1 MRNSGASSFPA
12 APGRT
17 PVAGRVGPA
26 VEGAAAPS
34 DRPGR
39 VIGVDVARGL
49 ALIGMMAV
57 HVFATFDRHGTPTL
71 ATVLAAGRSATT
83 FVLVAGV
90 SLAFL
95 SGGQRVVEGRARTA
109 AAAGI
114 AVRALLIGAIG
125 LLLGYAADAIEVEV
139 ILPYYAALFLLAIPL
154 LGRRPRTLALAAAAL
169 IAVAPVVTLALVDA
183 DGPSFRGSDNATFD
197 TLVDDPSGLIVG
209 LLVTGP
215 YPVLAYLA
223 YLCAGLAIGRLDLS
237 SRRLATWL
245 LGGGLCLALTARIV
259 SAVLLYP
266 LGGLRHLQGIG
277 PSSAAPVTRDALLWD
292 PEQTWSWWYLALP
305 APHSITPID
314 MVHTLGSAMA
324 VLGAAFAPIAGA
336 AHRSSPAAAGRC
348 RSDDA
353 DPVLRAPAGVG
364 HRSAPARTRHHVL
377 PAGRRCAR
385 LRVLLAALAGTGS
398 VRAAGRC
405 RGASSTPSRHGPP
418 GSVGRFRHLRT
429 LGSDPRR
436 PPGEWHDPDRSIRF
450 PSLLT

>member
-39 VIGVDVARGL
+39 VIGVDVARGI

-95 SGGQRVVEGRARTA
+95 SGGQRVVDGRARTA

-245 LGGGLCLALTARIV
+245 LGGGLGLALTARIV

-277 PSSAAPVTRDALLWD
+277 PSSAAPVTRNALLWD

-305 APHSITPID
+305 APHSITPVD

-324 VLGAAFAPIAGA
+324 VLGAALLLSRVPLIA
-336 AHRSSPAAAGRC
+336 RLLRPLAAAGAMTLTLY
-348 RSDDA
+348 SGHLL
-353 DPVLRAPAGVG
+353 VLATGVLQHAPG
-364 HRSAPARTRHHVL
+364 TMY
-377 PAGRRCAR
+377 
-385 LRVLLAALAGTGS
+385 VLLVVGALAFGS
-398 VRAAGRC
+398 FWQRWLGQGPFERLVAAAARRARQAVMAR
-405 RGASSTPSRHGPP
+405 R
-418 GSVGRFRHLRT
+418 
-429 LGSDPRR
+429 DP
-436 PPGEWHDPDRSIRF
+436 
-450 PSLLT
+450 

>member
-39 VIGVDVARGL
+39 VIGVDVARGI

-95 SGGQRVVEGRARTA
+95 SGGQRVVDGRARTA

-197 TLVDDPSGLIVG
+197 TLVDDPSGLIIG

-245 LGGGLCLALTARIV
+245 LGGGLGLALTARIV

-277 PSSAAPVTRDALLWD
+277 PSSAAPVTRNALLWD
-292 PEQTWSWWYLALP
+292 PEQTSSWWYLALP
-305 APHSITPID
+305 APHSITPVD

-324 VLGAAFAPIAGA
+324 VLGAALLLSRVPLIA
-336 AHRSSPAAAGRC
+336 RLLRPLAAAGAMTLTLY
-348 RSDDA
+348 SGHLL
-353 DPVLRAPAGVG
+353 VLATGVLQHAPG
-364 HRSAPARTRHHVL
+364 TMY
-377 PAGRRCAR
+377 
-385 LRVLLAALAGTGS
+385 VLLVVGALAFGS
-398 VRAAGRC
+398 FWQRWLGQGPFERLVAAAARRARQAVMAR
-405 RGASSTPSRHGPP
+405 R
-418 GSVGRFRHLRT
+418 
-429 LGSDPRR
+429 DP
-436 PPGEWHDPDRSIRF
+436 
-450 PSLLT
+450 

>member
-1 MRNSGASSFPA
+1 
-12 APGRT
+12 
-17 PVAGRVGPA
+17 

-39 VIGVDVARGL
+39 VIGVDVARGI

-95 SGGQRVVEGRARTA
+95 SGGQRVVDGRARTA

-197 TLVDDPSGLIVG
+197 TLVDDPSGLIIG

-245 LGGGLCLALTARIV
+245 LGGGLGLALTARIV

-277 PSSAAPVTRDALLWD
+277 PSSAAPVTRNALLWD

-305 APHSITPID
+305 APHSITPVD

-324 VLGAAFAPIAGA
+324 VLGAALLLSRVPLIA
-336 AHRSSPAAAGRC
+336 RLLRPLAAAGAMTLTLY
-348 RSDDA
+348 SGHLL
-353 DPVLRAPAGVG
+353 VLATGVLQHAPG
-364 HRSAPARTRHHVL
+364 TMY
-377 PAGRRCAR
+377 
-385 LRVLLAALAGTGS
+385 VLLVVGALAFGS
-398 VRAAGRC
+398 FWQRWLGQGPFERLVAAAARRARQAVMAR
-405 RGASSTPSRHGPP
+405 R
-418 GSVGRFRHLRT
+418 
-429 LGSDPRR
+429 DP
-436 PPGEWHDPDRSIRF
+436 
-450 PSLLT
+450 